1 MSQFISHFV
10 YPASRDRQSFFGFN
24 RAPISPA
31 INNQR
36 MEVVSLPLMVP
47 VNKVT
52 RPFPR
57 GPRPLLTLLLLTAIA
72 GGIEADFGC
81 SKIDGKNNDTF
92 FFLSDVECRV
102 SEINAAFNGRLKTC
116 QQLVGQTAYEV
127 STVACAQHSCK
138 ISLAP
143 PLRPRP
149 QIFWI
154 FPASFSTFSLSVSLG
169 FVLLKR
175 VEYK

>member
-1 MSQFISHFV
+1 
-10 YPASRDRQSFFGFN
+10 
-24 RAPISPA
+24 
-31 INNQR
+31 

-81 SKIDGKNNDTF
+81 SKMVDVENNDTF

-102 SEINAAFNGRLKTC
+102 SEINAAFNGINAAHNGRLEKC
-116 QQLVGQTAYEV
+116 EQAAVGQTAYQV

-138 ISLAP
+138 ISP
-143 PLRPRP
+143 PLLPSP
-149 QIFWI
+149 PTDFLDCSCIFFSLFLWG
-154 FPASFSTFSLSVSLG
+154 SFS
-169 FVLLKR
+169 
-175 VEYK
+175 

>member
-1 MSQFISHFV
+1 MDCLHFFLYCESICITFV
-10 YPASRDRQSFFGFN
+10 RVRRTGSPFSRFN

-31 INNQR
+31 TNNQR

-47 VNKVT
+47 VNKAS

-81 SKIDGKNNDTF
+81 SKMVDVKNNDTL

-102 SEINAAFNGRLKTC
+102 SEINAAFNGRLKHC
-116 QQLVGQTAYEV
+116 QQAAVGQAAYQV

-138 ISLAP
+138 ISP
-143 PLRPRP
+143 PLLPPSPAHRDCSC
-149 QIFWI
+149 IFFSLFLWG
-154 FPASFSTFSLSVSLG
+154 SFS
-169 FVLLKR
+169 
-175 VEYK
+175 